1 MMKSTRTEPQG
12 DQTNQP
18 TMKQDASD
26 HSTPLGTALLDFLA
40 IITKWRKL
48 IVRTVIVTTVIVVM
62 MALLSPKWYKAT
74 ASVFPAEKT
83 DLFSGLEGV
92 SSLVRNFSPSRG
104 LSALTGPSE
113 TERYLAILHSES
125 ALLKVIDRFDLTR
138 VYDITNYPREK
149 TMKELLS
156 NTEFQIGDEG
166 QLSISVYDKDPQR
179 AADLTNYF
187 VQVLNEI
194 NSELHVLNARANRE
208 FIEARYNK
216 NLVDLRAAEDSL
228 KAFQLKHGVVAL
240 PQQLEAS
247 IKAMAEI
254 SAMLV
259 VKEVQLDV
267 LRKSVEESHPGL
279 ANAKLEVAVLR
290 DKISELNRGSGETKG
305 EMNVLVPL
313 NLAPSLGVGYVRLYR
328 DVEIQNKILQFV
340 TPLFEQAKV
349 EENRSTPS
357 VIVLDSALV
366 PERKAKP
373 KASLYGLLAM
383 VVSAIIALGFVFS
396 AEAIQRLR
404 AMNPERTNALWSAA
418 RSDWFGL
425 RISRDR
431 KR

>member
-1 MMKSTRTEPQG
+1 MKN
-12 DQTNQP
+12 DQTEMTGNREVHPETSKPQTDGSEP
-18 TMKQDASD
+18 VGRS
-26 HSTPLGTALLDFLA
+26 LLDFFA
-40 IITKWRKL
+40 VITRWRKF
-48 IVRTVIVTTVIVVM
+48 IVRTIVVSTLLAVAF
-62 MALLSPKWYKAT
+62 ALVSPKWYKGT

-92 SSLVRNFSPSRG
+92 SSLVRNFAPSRG

-166 QLSISVYDKDPQR
+166 KLSISVYDKDPQR

-313 NLAPSLGVGYVRLYR
+313 NMAPSLGVGYVRLYR

-404 AMNPERTNALWSAA
+404 AMNPERTDALWSAA

-425 RISRDR
+425 WTSR
-431 KR
+431 KRKQ

>member
-1 MMKSTRTEPQG
+1 
-12 DQTNQP
+12 
-18 TMKQDASD
+18 MKQDASD
-26 HSTPLGTALLDFLA
+26 HSSPLGTALLDFLA

-48 IVRTVIVTTVIVVM
+48 IVRTVIVTTVIVVI

-104 LSALTGPSE
+104 LSALTGPNE
-113 TERYLAILHSES
+113 TERYLAILHSEN

-138 VYDITNYPREK
+138 VYEITRYPREK

-156 NTEFQIGDEG
+156 NSEFEIGDEG
-166 QLSISVYDKDPQR
+166 QLSISVYDRDPQR
-179 AADLTNYF
+179 AADVTNYF

-208 FIEARYNK
+208 FVESRYNK
-216 NLVDLRAAEDSL
+216 NLIDLRAAEDSL
-228 KAFQLKHGVVAL
+228 KAFQLKRGVVAL

-254 SAMLV
+254 SGMLA

-267 LRKSVEESHPGL
+267 LRKSVEESHPSL
-279 ANAKLEVAVLR
+279 VNAEVEIAALR
-290 DKISELNRGSGETKG
+290 DKINELNRGTGGTKG
-305 EMNVLVPL
+305 EMKVLVPF
-313 NLAPSLGVGYVRLYR
+313 NLAPSLGAEYIRLFR
-328 DVEIQNKILQFV
+328 NVEIQNKILQLI

-349 EENRSTPS
+349 EEKRATPS

-383 VVSAIIALGFVFS
+383 VISTIVALGIVFGV
-396 AEAIQRLR
+396 EGIQRLR
-404 AMNPERTNALWSAA
+404 AMNPERTNALWSSA

-425 RISRDR
+425 WISRKR
-431 KR
+431 KQ